1 MTAQD
6 FVIGSLTVERDGYK
20 RLAERRS
27 ADIVRLIE
35 EIKRLTFERDAALR
49 LLAGKEPEPEVNPVF
64 AAIAIHQAQ
73 GVR

>member
-20 RLAERRS
+20 RLADSRRT
-27 ADIVRLIE
+27 DIVRLVE

-49 LLAGKEPEPEVNPVF
+49 LLAGKDPAPAVNPVF
-64 AAIAIHQAQ
+64 TAIAVHQAQ